1 MNKNYAEN
9 ETKHFFLDDGPYLLT
24 KKKKRGSWSK
34 KGPINSIKIMSYL
47 LLEALIIRIIIC

>member
-24 KKKKRGSWSK
+24 KKKKEAHGPK
-34 KGPINSIKIMSYL
+34 K
-47 LLEALIIRIIIC
+47 AQ